1 MLNLKTDGLIL
12 EDYHKNTVIGE
23 FSGRDSVA
31 AILKAYE
38 DGVDYI
44 LPIATFAGTEYGNF
58 DSITENYTK
67 LKNRVESLYGDQK
80 KLYPLLEDNDEK
92 LWHLLNGRLV
102 SVLQSKYNFYNPC
115 IGCHLYFHVTKLKY
129 AKELS
134 KRIIS
139 GERESHDGK
148 LKVNQ
153 LHETLEVYKSVL
165 KSLGFELLM
174 PLQEV
179 VDGEEVKRLIGWD
192 WAEGKD
198 HPKCVLSGNY
208 RDLNGKAIFNSDDLN
223 IFLEQY
229 IKIIGI
235 TAGQYVLGEVT
246 FEALTQKIKEIL

>member
-1 MLNLKTDGLIL
+1 MLNLKTDVPIS

-38 DGVDYI
+38 DGIDYI
-44 LPIATFAGTEYGNF
+44 LPIATFAGTEYGDF
-58 DSITENYTK
+58 DSIVENYTK
-67 LKNRVESLYGDQK
+67 LKNRVNFLYGNQK
-80 KLYPLLEDNDEK
+80 KLYPILEYNDEK
-92 LWHLLNGRLV
+92 LWHLLNGRFV
-102 SVLQSKYNFYNPC
+102 SVLQSNYNFYNPC

-129 AKELS
+129 AKKLS
-134 KRIIS
+134 KRIIT

-174 PLQEV
+174 PLQDV
-179 VDGEEVKRLIGWD
+179 LKGEEVTQLIGWD
-192 WAEGKD
+192 WSEGKD

-208 RDLNGKAIFNSDDLN
+208 RDINGKAIFDSEELN

-229 IKIIGI
+229 IKPIGV
-235 TAGQYVLGEVT
+235 TAGRYVLGEIT